1 MSYRL
6 VGAAATDVGN
16 LREVNQ
22 DRGFISKNLFAVAD
36 GMGGHLGGEVA
47 STLTIEHFET
57 ASTDF
62 EPGLLQELASD
73 ANKQVYEK
81 SADRDLMGM
90 GTTLVAIGLHSD
102 GRVEMIN
109 VGDSRGYWL
118 RQGSMAQV
126 TRDHS
131 FVGDLL
137 EHNEITE
144 QEALVHPKRN
154 IITRALGIGAQLQI
168 DTFALNVSV
177 GDRFLLCSDG
187 LTDEVS
193 ETEVKRVLM
202 EAETPAEACQVL
214 VTSALANG
222 GKDNVTVLVVDV
234 VEASS
239 DEDEVVPAT
248 VGSIDGL
255 NQASVDGGE
264 FAPEPVV
271 VDEPPAPPEID
282 ELDAELTQSILSAD
296 AAARGRIRWMGV
308 GAVIVGALIAW
319 LVIDRFLS
327 DESDEPEVVIDESES
342 GALFGGEVTLAPT
355 DDQDED
361 SEEDEVSPDDES
373 SDNE

>member
-6 VGAAATDVGN
+6 VGAVATDVGN
-16 LREVNQ
+16 LRDVNQ

-47 STLTIEHFET
+47 ATLTIEHFET
-57 ASTDF
+57 AAVDF
-62 EPGLLQELASD
+62 EPGILQQLASD

-81 SADRDLMGM
+81 SAERDLMGM
-90 GTTLVAIGLHSD
+90 GTTLVAIGLHNG

-109 VGDSRGYWL
+109 IGDSRGYWL

-168 DTFALNVSV
+168 DTFALNVSL

-202 EAETPAEACQVL
+202 EAESPAVACQTL
-214 VTSALANG
+214 VTTALANG
-222 GKDNVTVLVVDV
+222 GKDNVTVLVIDV
-234 VEASS
+234 VEDS
-239 DEDEVVPAT
+239 DDNREDNVPAT
-248 VGSIDGL
+248 VGSADGL
-255 NQASVDGGE
+255 NRASIQGGE
-264 FAPEPVV
+264 FSPEPIV
-271 VDEPPAPPEID
+271 VDHPPVPTEPD
-282 ELDAELTQSILSAD
+282 ESETELTELILTADAE
-296 AAARGRIRWMGV
+296 ARGRIRWMGV
-308 GAVIVGALIAW
+308 GAVIVAAIVAW
-319 LVIDRFLS
+319 LVIDRFVNDQS
-327 DESDEPEVVIDESES
+327 TDDAEVVVEENES
-342 GALFGGEVTLAPT
+342 GALFGGEVTLAPS
-355 DDQDED
+355 DN
-361 SEEDEVSPDDES
+361 EDEEEETSDDES
-373 SDNE
+373 SDDE